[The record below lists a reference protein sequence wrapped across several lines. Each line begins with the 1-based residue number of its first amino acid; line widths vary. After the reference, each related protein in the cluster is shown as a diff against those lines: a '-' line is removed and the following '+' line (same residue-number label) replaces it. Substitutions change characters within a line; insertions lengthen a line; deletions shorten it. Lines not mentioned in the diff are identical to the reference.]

1 MVGARVKPPLQRP
14 ARQRLGRDQ
23 QTRLIGRR
31 YQQQATGD
39 QHAARLAQQ
48 QPNVNDVLKRLT
60 APDKVKRIAGKR
72 QRAVLFDADKL
83 DLRRPQPRAAQR
95 LVGNIN
101 ADDRGASAGQR
112 RAERAITAAK
122 VKDFLPGS

>member
-1 MVGARVKPPLQRP
+1 MVGPRVKPPLQRP

-23 QTRLIGRR
+23 QARLIGRS

-60 APDKVKRIAGKR
+60 APDKVKRIVGKR
-72 QRAVLFDADKL
+72 QRPVLLDADKL
-83 DLRRPQPRAAQR
+83 NLRRPQPRAAQR

-101 ADDRGASAGQR
+101 ADDLGASGGQR

-122 VKDFLPGS
+122 VKNLLPGS

>member
-1 MVGARVKPPLQRP
+1 MVGPRVKPPLQRS

-23 QTRLIGRR
+23 QARLIGRR
-31 YQQQATGD
+31 YQQQATGG

-60 APDKVKRIAGKR
+60 APDKVKRIVGKR
-72 QRAVLFDADKL
+72 QRPALLDADKL
-83 DLRRPQPRAAQR
+83 DLRRPQSRAAQR

-101 ADDRGASAGQR
+101 ADDLGAGAGQR

-122 VKDFLPGS
+122 VKNLLPGS

>member
-1 MVGARVKPPLQRP
+1 MVGPRVKPPLQRS

-23 QTRLIGRR
+23 QARLIGRC

-60 APDKVKRIAGKR
+60 APDKVKRIVGKR
-72 QRAVLFDADKL
+72 QWAALFDADKL

-101 ADDRGASAGQR
+101 ADDLGASVGQR

-122 VKDFLPGS
+122 VKDPLPGS

>member
-1 MVGARVKPPLQRP
+1 MVGPRVKPPFQRS

-23 QTRLIGRR
+23 QARLIGRR
-31 YQQQATGD
+31 YQQQPPGD

-60 APDKVKRIAGKR
+60 APDKVKRIVGKR
-72 QRAVLFDADKL
+72 QWAVLFGADKL
-83 DLRRPQPRAAQR
+83 DLWRPQPRAAQR

-101 ADDRGASAGQR
+101 ADDLGASAGQR

-122 VKDFLPGS
+122 VKDLLSSS

>member
-1 MVGARVKPPLQRP
+1 MVGPRIKPPLQRP
-14 ARQRLGRDQ
+14 TRQRLGRDQ
-23 QTRLIGRR
+23 QARLIGSR

-39 QHAARLAQQ
+39 QHAASLAQQ

-60 APDKVKRIAGKR
+60 APDKVKHLVGKR
-72 QRAVLFDADKL
+72 QWAVLFDADKL
-83 DLRRPQPRAAQR
+83 DLRRPQSRAAQR

-101 ADDRGASAGQR
+101 ADDLGASADQR

-122 VKDFLPGS
+122 VKDLLPGS